1 MTFSTEQE
9 FSQQLNTNF
18 RVFVEAQRPIDLM
31 LVEVKPYAKKAQEQR
46 GMERFSL
53 CFDGPADI
61 LLPQNLYKLTHADLG
76 EMEIFL
82 VPIAQ
87 NPDGFRYQA
96 VFNFYV

>member
-9 FSQQLNTNF
+9 FSQHLNTNF
-18 RVFVEAQRPIDLM
+18 RVSVEAQRPIDLM
-31 LVEVKPYAKKAQEQR
+31 LVEVKPYAKKDQEQQ

-53 CFDGPADI
+53 YFDGPADFF
-61 LLPQNLYKLTHADLG
+61 LPQSLYTLTHAALG

-87 NPDGFRYQA
+87 TPNGFRYQA
-96 VFNFYV
+96 VFNF